1 MCRQLGLCVYMHVCA
16 EEMVVGGGKNAGLEQ
31 CELFWIRTSAV
42 QSKMS
47 WRCMLLCVCVCESK
61 NYNVRFDIYRV
72 YINFFDR
79 LG

>member
-47 WRCMLLCVCVCESK
+47 WRCMLLCVCVCVSLK
-61 NYNVRFDIYRV
+61 TITYASTYTGCI
-72 YINFFDR
+72 
-79 LG
+79 